1 MLIALLSC
9 TSGTESV
16 EGEALASSKSN
27 ENACDCIEVMR
38 STLDGIN
45 TWEEFLNVEVT
56 LKATAPE
63 CEEIMNKPSVQ
74 EFVMKE
80 CNEVAV
86 ELEVAFNEKM
96 ESFIDEMSPEITD
109 EIDATLEEAPKEAP
123 VADEA
128 VSDSVSREE

>member
-45 TWEEFLNVEVT
+45 TWEEFLNVETT
-56 LKATAPE
+56 LINAAPE
-63 CEEIMNKPSVQ
+63 CEEIMIQSSAD
-74 EFVMKE
+74 EFIMMN

-86 ELEVAFNEKM
+86 ELEVALNEKM
-96 ESFIDEMSPEITD
+96 ASFYNEMANEA
-109 EIDATLEEAPKEAP
+109 IDATLDEDPAEEAI
-123 VADEA
+123 
-128 VSDSVSREE
+128 SDSVSSEE